1 MNWWYNIIL
10 KFLILGKTHEFTAL
24 GKAEEIVKIVS
35 KIGNTFIFE
44 LQKTLPNMKYSDWP
58 YMFANLEQR

>member
-44 LQKTLPNMKYSDWP
+44 LGENTNMKYSDWP
-58 YMFANLEQR
+58 YMFANLDQR